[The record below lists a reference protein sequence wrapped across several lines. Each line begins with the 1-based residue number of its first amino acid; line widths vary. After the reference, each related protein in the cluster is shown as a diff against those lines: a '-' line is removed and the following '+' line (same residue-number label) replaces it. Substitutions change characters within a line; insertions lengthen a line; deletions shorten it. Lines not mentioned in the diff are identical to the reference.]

1 MAVGASLTT
10 LSNILKDFYL
20 PPVVEQLNNKVL
32 LFKRLD
38 KSNQELVG
46 NQAVVP
52 LHTTRSGGIGPAGE
66 NVALPAAGSQGYA
79 RAVYDIK
86 PQYGRIRVTGLAM
99 EKTAKEAGSFL
110 QALKSEL
117 DGIRQDLQ
125 RDVARQAYGDGT
137 GLIAQCGVTSA
148 STTVVLNAASG
159 KEALRKGHLYIGML
173 VDIGTTAD
181 ARAIATG
188 REITDVSISAG
199 TITISGAAVTTS
211 ASHYVAR
218 SGAALAT
225 TGGAVAAGEVNGLGN
240 LVSAAAATVG
250 GINEASAGNGYWAN
264 GRDTSTSTLTSDAL
278 VQNMNQ
284 SEIAGAEISAMIS
297 TFGLQR
303 KLFGLLQSQVRYV
316 DPMKIEGGFRTLE
329 FNGRPFIA
337 DKDANFGKIYLL
349 DERFLKVF
357 ANRDWHFLDED
368 GHILKWVTGYD
379 AWEAVLA
386 RYFQIGTSKRNVQF
400 VMTNL
405 LGDDP
410 NGF

>member
-38 KSNQELVG
+38 SSNEELVG
-46 NQAVVP
+46 NQAVIP
-52 LHTTRSGGIGPAGE
+52 LHTQRSGGIGPAGDG
-66 NVALPAAGSQGYA
+66 VALPAAGSQGYA
-79 RAVYDIK
+79 KAVYDIK

-99 EKTAKEAGSFL
+99 EKTSKEAGAFL
-110 QALKSEL
+110 QALKGEI

-125 RDVARQAYGDGT
+125 RDMARQAYGDGT
-137 GLIAQCGVTSA
+137 GLIAQCGTTTA
-148 STTVVLNAASG
+148 SNTVVLAS
-159 KEALRKGHLYIGML
+159 KEALRKGHIYIGMV
-173 VDIGTTAD
+173 VDIGTAAD

-188 REITDVSISAG
+188 RNVTDVSISG
-199 TITISGAAVTTS
+199 TTITIDGAVVTTGATHFVS
-211 ASHYVAR
+211 R

-225 TGGAVAAGEVNGLGN
+225 TGGAVAAGEINGLSN

-250 GINEASAGNGYWAN
+250 GINDASAGNSYWQN
-264 GRDTSTSTLTSDAL
+264 QRDTTTSTLTSDAL

-284 SEIAGAEISAMIS
+284 VNLQGGELSAMIS
-297 TFGLQR
+297 TYGMQR

-316 DPMKIEGGFRTLE
+316 EPMKIEGGFRTLE
-329 FNGRPFIA
+329 FNGQPFIA
-337 DKDANFGKIYLL
+337 DRDAPFGKIFLL

-357 ANRDWHFLDED
+357 ANRDWHWLDED
-368 GHILKWVTGYD
+368 GHILKWVTGFD

-386 RYFQIGTSKRNVQF
+386 RYLNIGVTRRNVQLI
-400 VMTNL
+400 MSNL
-405 LGDDP
+405 STDDP

>member
-1 MAVGASLTT
+1 MAVGASLST

-52 LHTTRSGGIGPAGE
+52 LHTVRSGGIGPAGDG
-66 NVALPAAGSQGYA
+66 VALPAAGSQGYA
-79 RAVYDIK
+79 KAVYDIK

-99 EKTAKEAGSFL
+99 EKTSKEAGAFL
-110 QALKSEL
+110 QALKGEI

-125 RDVARQAYGDGT
+125 RDMARQAYGDGT
-137 GLIAQCGVTSA
+137 GLIAQCGTTTA
-148 STTVVLNAASG
+148 STTVTLAS
-159 KEALRKGHLYIGML
+159 KESLRKGHIYIGMV
-173 VDIGTTAD
+173 VDIGTAAD

-188 REITDVSISAG
+188 RNVTDVSISG
-199 TITISGAAVTTS
+199 TTITIDGAVVTTS
-211 ASHYVAR
+211 ASHFVSR

-225 TGGAVAAGEVNGLGN
+225 TGGAVAAGEINGLSN

-250 GINEASAGNGYWAN
+250 GINEATAGNGYWAN
-264 GRDTSTSTLTSDAL
+264 QRDTATSTLTSDAL

-284 SEIAGAEISAMIS
+284 VNLQGGELSAMIS
-297 TFGLQR
+297 SYGLQR

-316 DPMKIEGGFRTLE
+316 EPMKIEGGFKTLE
-329 FNGRPFIA
+329 FNGQPFIA
-337 DKDANFGKIYLL
+337 DRDAPFGKIFLL

-357 ANRDWHFLDED
+357 ANRDWHWLDED
-368 GHILKWVTGYD
+368 GHILKWVTGFD

-386 RYFQIGTSKRNVQF
+386 RYLNIGATRRNVHL
-400 VMTNL
+400 VMSNL
-405 LGDDP
+405 SGDDP

>member
-1 MAVGASLTT
+1 MAVGASLST

-38 KSNQELVG
+38 SSNDELVG
-46 NQAVVP
+46 NQAVIP
-52 LHTTRSGGIGPAGE
+52 LHKDRSGGIGPAGE

-79 RAVYDIK
+79 KAVYDIK

-99 EKTAKEAGSFL
+99 EKTAKQAGAFL
-110 QALKSEL
+110 QALKSEI

-125 RDVARQAYGDGT
+125 RDMARQAYGDGT
-137 GLIAQCGVTSA
+137 GLIAQCGTTTASA
-148 STTVVLNAASG
+148 TVVLAN
-159 KEALRKGHLYIGML
+159 KEALRKGHLYIGMI
-173 VDIGTTAD
+173 VDIGTAAD

-188 REITDVSISAG
+188 REITDVNLATPSV
-199 TITISGAAVTTS
+199 TISGATVTTGATHFVS
-211 ASHYVAR
+211 R

-225 TGGAVAAGEVNGLGN
+225 TGGAVAAGEINGLAN

-250 GINEASAGNGYWAN
+250 GINEATAGNSFWAN
-264 GRDTSTSTLTSDAL
+264 LRDTSTSTLSSDAL

-284 SEIAGAEISAMIS
+284 VNLAGGEISAMIS
-297 TFGLQR
+297 TYGLQR

-316 DPMKIEGGFRTLE
+316 EPLKIEGGFRTLE
-329 FNGRPFIA
+329 FNGHSFIA
-337 DKDANFGKIYLL
+337 DRDAPFGRIYFL
-349 DERFLKVF
+349 DEKHIKVF
-357 ANRDWHFLDED
+357 ANRDWHWLDED
-368 GHILKWVTGYD
+368 GNILKWVTGYD

-386 RYFQIGTSKRNVQF
+386 RYLQIGVKRRNVQM
-400 VMTNL
+400 VMSNL
-405 LGDDP
+405 AGDDP